1 MSTGIID
8 TLESRGFIKQCTDL
22 DALREHCAKGPVSA
36 YIGYDPTAS
45 SLHVGNLLTIITMMH
60 LERAGHRP
68 VALIGGGTARVGDPS
83 GKTEMRQLLG
93 QEQIDENKLGF
104 RKQLG
109 RFLSFE
115 ADKSTMVDNAEWLT
129 DLNYIDF
136 LRTIGRHFSVNR
148 MLSAEAYR
156 SRMER
161 GLSFIEFNYQILQ
174 AYDFLELRRRH
185 GVTLQMGGD
194 DQWGNILAGV
204 DLCRRV
210 DESLVHGLTFP
221 LLTTA
226 TGAKMGK
233 TASGAVWLD
242 AERMSPYEF
251 FQYWI
256 NVHDDDVKK
265 LFAFY
270 TFLPMEEVNEVSRLN
285 GAELNQAKSMLAWEV
300 TSLVHGKAEADKS
313 LQAAQQA
320 FGARAISSSLLP
332 SSQMP
337 REASSAQ
344 AQLPTLKVDE
354 AWLEEGAVSVITLLR
369 EAKFSKSNS
378 EARRLIS
385 QGGVKWDGQAVD
397 DIAAT
402 IAIGSISAD
411 GHELRAG
418 KKRVIRVL
426 PS

>member
-1 MSTGIID
+1 MSTEIID
-8 TLESRGFIKQCTDL
+8 ILESRGFIKQCTDL
-22 DALREHCAKGPVSA
+22 DALRAHCAEKPVSA

-60 LERAGHRP
+60 FERAGHRP

-93 QEQIDENKLGF
+93 EDQIDANKVGF
-104 RKQLG
+104 RQQLG
-109 RFLSFE
+109 RFLNFDDGS
-115 ADKSTMVDNAEWLT
+115 SIMVDNADWLT

-185 GVTLQMGGD
+185 GVSLQMGGD

-242 AERMSPYEF
+242 AERLSPYEF

-270 TFLPMEEVNEVSRLN
+270 TFLPMEEVEDVSKLS

-300 TSLVHGKAEADKS
+300 TSLVHGRVEADKA

-320 FGARAISSSLLP
+320 FGARAISQSLLP

-337 REASSAQ
+337 RDAKTSQ
-344 AQLPTLKVDE
+344 VVLPTLKVE
-354 AWLEEGAVSVITLLR
+354 QAWIEDGAVSLITLLR

-378 EARRLIS
+378 DARRLIS
-385 QGGVKWDGQAVD
+385 QGGVKWDGSAIE

-402 IAIGSISAD
+402 IPMDSISAD

>member
-1 MSTGIID
+1 MSTSIID

-22 DALREHCAKGPVSA
+22 DALRAHVDEQTISA

-45 SLHVGNLLTIITMMH
+45 SLHVGNLLTIIAMMH

-83 GKTEMRQLLG
+83 GKTEMRQLLNAS
-93 QEQIDENKLGF
+93 QIKANKEGF
-104 RKQLG
+104 RAQLG
-109 RFLSFE
+109 RFLNF
-115 ADKSTMVDNAEWLT
+115 DDGKSLLVDNDDWLSG
-129 DLNYIDF
+129 LNYIDF
-136 LRTIGRHFSVNR
+136 LRDIGRHFSVNR

-174 AYDFLELRRRH
+174 AYDFQELNRRY
-185 GVTLQMGGD
+185 GVTVQMGGD

-210 DESLVHGLTFP
+210 NERHVHALTFP

-242 AERMSPYEF
+242 SEKLSPYEF

-270 TFLPMEEVNEVSRLN
+270 TFLPMSEVEEITKLN

-300 TSLVHGKAEADKS
+300 TALVHGVEQANRS
-313 LQAAQQA
+313 LEAAQQA
-320 FGARAISSSLLP
+320 FGSRDISSHLLP
-332 SSQMP
+332 SSKMP
-337 REASSAQ
+337 RRSLVSEVV
-344 AQLPTLKVDE
+344 LPTLKVPDDW
-354 AWLEEGAVSVITLLR
+354 AEEGAVSLITLLR

-385 QGGVKWDGQAVD
+385 QGGVKWDGNAIQ
-397 DIAAT
+397 DIATT
-402 IAIGSISAD
+402 IDLTSITDD

-418 KKRVIRVL
+418 KKRVVRILRA
-426 PS
+426 

>member
-1 MSTGIID
+1 
-8 TLESRGFIKQCTDL
+8 
-22 DALREHCAKGPVSA
+22 
-36 YIGYDPTAS
+36 
-45 SLHVGNLLTIITMMH
+45 
-60 LERAGHRP
+60 
-68 VALIGGGTARVGDPS
+68 
-83 GKTEMRQLLG
+83 
-93 QEQIDENKLGF
+93 
-104 RKQLG
+104 
-109 RFLSFE
+109 
-115 ADKSTMVDNAEWLT
+115 
-129 DLNYIDF
+129 
-136 LRTIGRHFSVNR
+136 

-210 DESLVHGLTFP
+210 DETLVHGLTFP

-242 AERMSPYEF
+242 PERLSPFEF

-265 LFAFY
+265 LLAFY
-270 TFLPMEEVNEVSRLN
+270 TFLPMEEVNEVTKLN

-300 TSLVHGKAEADKS
+300 TSLVHGKAEADKA

-320 FGARAISSSLLP
+320 FGARAISPSLLP

-337 REASSAQ
+337 REATSKPKPSY
-344 AQLPTLKVDE
+344 LL
-354 AWLEEGAVSVITLLR
+354 WLSIQRGLR
-369 EAKFSKSNS
+369 EWCSFHYY
-378 EARRLIS
+378 L
-385 QGGVKWDGQAVD
+385 
-397 DIAAT
+397 AT
-402 IAIGSISAD
+402 
-411 GHELRAG
+411 
-418 KKRVIRVL
+418 
-426 PS
+426 

>member
-1 MSTGIID
+1 MSKGIID

-22 DALREHCAKGPVSA
+22 DALREHCDENSVSA

-60 LERAGHRP
+60 FQRAGHRP

-83 GKTEMRQLLG
+83 GKTEMRQLLDAD
-93 QEQIDENKLGF
+93 QIESNKGGF
-104 RKQLG
+104 RRQLS
-109 RFLSFE
+109 RFLNFDD
-115 ADKSTMVDNAEWLT
+115 DKSILVDNDDWLRE
-129 DLNYIDF
+129 LNYIDF

-210 DESLVHGLTFP
+210 DEKLVHGLTFP

-242 AERMSPYEF
+242 PERLSPYEF

-270 TFLPMEEVNEVSRLN
+270 TFLPMEEVNDVSRLN

-300 TSLVHGKAEADKS
+300 TSLVHGQAEADKA

-320 FGARAISSSLLP
+320 FGARAISSDLLP
-332 SSQMP
+332 SSKMP
-337 REASSAQ
+337 RAAT
-344 AQLPTLKVDE
+344 AAKVVLPTLAIE
-354 AWLEEGAVSVITLLR
+354 SAWAEDGAISLITLLR

-385 QGGVKWDGQAVD
+385 QGGVKWDGEAIQ

-402 IAIGSISAD
+402 ISLDSLSAD

-418 KKRVIRVL
+418 KKRVIRIL